1 MAKAIDLGR
10 RLNDILVGPA
20 DPEGFNRPHYPDLY
34 ISDVDEPRLL
44 DMPDKGTA
52 TIKYRITGREHSERD
67 RHGEKERRCS
77 IRMEIISIEPPAKKN
92 NGNGAYG
99 DDARKS
105 FSDYFKGR

>member
-10 RLNDILVGPA
+10 ELPTINIDGGDRT
-20 DPEGFNRPHYPDLY
+20 HYPDLY

-52 TIKYRITGREHSERD
+52 TIKYRIVGRSHSEDQRD
-67 RHGEKERRCS
+67 GKKQRRCS

-92 NGNGAYG
+92 GANGAYG

-105 FSDYFKGR
+105 FSDYFNGK